1 MERKKLYHPGDLI
14 TTFMGEIGIV
24 VSRETLASL
33 RTMFKEGNRPG
44 HYFAPG
50 YCHNPDYVT
59 QIPIFFEDG
68 TFDVMRT
75 MNISKNPGIP
85 EEKKHK
91 LLETMGV
98 DGV

>member
-50 YCHNPDYVT
+50 CCHNPDYVT